1 MSEQNQDNKAEDD
14 KRYWLDDPGNVTKI
28 AWALVAVCAAL
39 FVADAFYHK
48 HGPFD
53 IEHLFGF
60 FGIFGFVMCVAL
72 VLGARWMRTFL
83 QRPEDYYDPDE

>member
-14 KRYWLDDPGNVTKI
+14 KRYWLDDPANVTKI
-28 AWALVAVCAAL
+28 VWALVAVCAGL